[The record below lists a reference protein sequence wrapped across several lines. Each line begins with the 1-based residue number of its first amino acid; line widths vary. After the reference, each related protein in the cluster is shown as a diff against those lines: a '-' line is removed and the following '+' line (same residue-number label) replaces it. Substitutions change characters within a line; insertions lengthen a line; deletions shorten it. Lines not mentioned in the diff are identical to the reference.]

1 MSCERYAPSIADH
14 ACGAEMTSDLAHHLA
29 GCTQCAALLEA
40 QQQSIASL
48 DAEIANALDVPVS
61 NTFIRDV
68 RARVEHDERRSAWW
82 LSWGIVP
89 VAAALLVA
97 VWLRP
102 VAIETPRLPVAPP
115 PNWQV
120 SRTATIVPDATPTF
134 VETLAAPRQIA
145 RALPRAEVIVP
156 PDGGRAISQ
165 YLQLVRHGV
174 LDTSTL
180 AAPSNRVGE
189 DLVVTPLTMEPIVLS
204 GVEISPKPTSGGPG
218 SGPRGD

>member
-1 MSCERYAPSIADH
+1 
-14 ACGAEMTSDLAHHLA
+14 MTPDLAQHLA
-29 GCTQCAALLEA
+29 GCARCAALLEA
-40 QQQSIASL
+40 QQQSITSL

-68 RARVEHDERRSAWW
+68 RVRVEQAERRSAWW
-82 LSWGIVP
+82 FSWGIVP

-102 VAIETPRLPVAPP
+102 VAIEPPRLPVAPP
-115 PNWQV
+115 PNWQA
-120 SRTATIVPDATPTF
+120 SRAATIVPDTAATF
-134 VETLAAPRQIA
+134 VETLEAPRQIA
-145 RALPRAEVIVP
+145 KALPKVEVIVP

-165 YLQLVRHGV
+165 YLQLVRQGV

-180 AAPSNRVGE
+180 AASSNRVGE
-189 DLVVTPLTMEPIVLS
+189 DLVVAPLTMEPIVLS
-204 GVEISPKPTSGGPG
+204 DVEISPKPTSGGPG